1 MFAMLHLKCDAR
13 NLLRHGEKSSRTR
26 RLNRPESS
34 LPRYLDPLGTAIVPS
49 MSARRSALSVERY
62 GVEDLSVER

>member
-1 MFAMLHLKCDAR
+1 MRATCFVTVKNR
-13 NLLRHGEKSSRTR
+13 PRTR

-49 MSARRSALSVERY
+49 MSARRSALSVEPY